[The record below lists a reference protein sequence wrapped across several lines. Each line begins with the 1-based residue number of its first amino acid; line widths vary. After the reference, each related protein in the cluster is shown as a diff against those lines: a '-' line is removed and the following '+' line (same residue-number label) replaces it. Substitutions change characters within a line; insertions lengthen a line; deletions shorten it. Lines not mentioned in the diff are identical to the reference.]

1 MSRQPRGEQVGLVLN
16 RAKTI
21 RGEER
26 PEAFLMLVGFC
37 RENVTAKDLS
47 KAIQLGEVEVVTRPT
62 EEEGGS
68 AKGET

>member
-1 MSRQPRGEQVGLVLN
+1 
-16 RAKTI
+16 
-21 RGEER
+21 
-26 PEAFLMLVGFC
+26 MLVGFC

-47 KAIQLGEVEVVTRPT
+47 KAIQRGEGEVVTRPT